1 LSSFSEAFLFA
12 CSWFPNF
19 SFSFCNCCIFYW
31 TLSSSFPMASSLSSF
46 SWVCCSADC
55 SRVCAVFSAL
65 ALWEPQVLL
74 FIPGLWCSKVQGCE
88 RFRCLCHG
96 GALLDRSQWERSS
109 SISYVVASWAVF
121 RLKHG
126 GRQYWGGP
134 KIGWNPRTRVK
145 NKSLKNRERETKS
158 LRKLVLT
165 SKVVNPFTR
174 ALTPPFIGRRRD
186 FYIPKIPS
194 NLRNIPNVNM
204 YKNVFYI
211 L

>member
-126 GRQYWGGP
+126 GRQYWGGVQ
-134 KIGWNPRTRVK
+134 KSDEIHEHESRT
-145 NKSLKNRERETKS
+145 
-158 LRKLVLT
+158 
-165 SKVVNPFTR
+165 
-174 ALTPPFIGRRRD
+174 
-186 FYIPKIPS
+186 
-194 NLRNIPNVNM
+194 
-204 YKNVFYI
+204 
-211 L
+211 